1 MVRVEQ
7 LVGEEMCPRYQR
19 AVEILG
25 KRWTGLIIR
34 VLLPGPRRF
43 SEITGTIDGL
53 SDRLL
58 SQRLKELESC
68 GIVARRVYPD
78 IPVRIEY
85 KLTRKGRELQEMVV
99 AIQRWADCW
108 ETKPLG

>member
-43 SEITGTIDGL
+43 SEITGTIG
-53 SDRLL
+53 
-58 SQRLKELESC
+58 
-68 GIVARRVYPD
+68 
-78 IPVRIEY
+78 
-85 KLTRKGRELQEMVV
+85 GRERRPRAPTPPPPPSRPPPPPPAGCPARSPRYPPRGDRALALSGLQHQP
-99 AIQRWADCW
+99 I
-108 ETKPLG
+108 